1 MMDKA
6 EAVERLVPQC
16 YSQHR
21 KRWPPEMLMGL

>member
-1 MMDKA
+1 MDKA

-21 KRWPPEMLMGL
+21 KRWPSEMLMGL